1 MLTDT
6 EARNLQAKEKAY
18 KATDGAGMY
27 LEVRPNGAKYWRLF
41 YRFAG
46 KQKTLALGVYPDV
59 SIKDARKRRDTAKRQ
74 IDEGIDPAQQRKVDK
89 LTAVLSSANTFQA
102 VAIEWQEHHAKRWA
116 PITANKVKVALA
128 TYAFPSIGA
137 LPIAEITPA
146 AILALLRKV
155 EAAGRHET
163 AHRLRSWCSQIFRF
177 GILTM
182 RCERDPAGDVK
193 GALKTSK
200 TVHRAALPATEL
212 PAFLRKL
219 DDPAVR
225 VEYRTRLAL
234 RFLALTFVRPGELRG
249 ADWSEFDLEKQEWR
263 IPGSRTKMK
272 EEHIVPLS
280 SQAASVIADLKKLTG
295 AYRLLFPCAG
305 NPKKPMSENTLC
317 AALQTGL
324 GFPVTA
330 HGFRATATS
339 TLLELG
345 WPAHVIDR
353 QLGHRERKQVFGAY
367 SHMAQYLE
375 ERRKMMQAWGDHLEA
390 LESGAKV
397 IPIKGVAA

>member
-6 EARNLQAKEKAY
+6 EARNLQPRERPY

-46 KQKTLALGVYPDV
+46 KQKTLALGVYPLV
-59 SIKDARKRRDTAKRQ
+59 SLKEARRKRDEAKRKIEQ
-74 IDEGIDPAQQRKVDK
+74 GIDPTQQRKVDK

-102 VAIEWQEHHAKRWA
+102 VASEWQEHHAKHWA
-116 PITANKVKVALA
+116 PITADKIRAALA
-128 TYAFPSIGA
+128 TYVLPSVGA

-155 EAAGRHET
+155 EAKGRHET

-182 RCERDPAGDVK
+182 RCERDPAADVK
-193 GALKTSK
+193 GALNTAKT
-200 TVHRAALPATEL
+200 THRSALPASDL

-219 DDPAVR
+219 NDPAAR

-234 RFLALTFVRPGELRG
+234 RLQVLTFVRPGELRG
-249 ADWSEFDLEKQEWR
+249 AAWTEFDLEKAEWR
-263 IPGSRTKMK
+263 VPAERTKTR
-272 EEHIVPLS
+272 EEYIVPLS
-280 SQAASVIADLKKLTG
+280 SQALAVIQDLKKLTG
-295 AYRLLFPCAG
+295 EYRLLFPCVG
-305 NPKKPMSENTLC
+305 NPGKPMSENTLC

-367 SHMAQYLE
+367 SHLAQYLD
-375 ERRKMMQAWGDHLEA
+375 ERRRMMQAWGDHLEA

-397 IPIKGVAA
+397 LPIKSQAA